1 VGIKDSA
8 PELRRSVTLFQVVMY
23 GIGLILGAGI
33 YVLIGDVA
41 ALSGNAIWISFLLAA
56 AIASLT
62 GLSYAELSSVF
73 PKSAAEYVYV
83 KEGFGN
89 NFLALFVGCLTVFV
103 AITSAATVAIGFSGY
118 LAVFLPQY
126 PPILYAIALILIL
139 SFLNYYGIRES
150 VWVNNVFTLVEVS
163 GLLIIIAVG
172 LSLGSFSDTNYFE
185 MPSRAYTSHAAI
197 VSTILASTA
206 LVFFAYYGFE
216 NISNISEETKNPTRV
231 IPRALIVSI
240 LVTTIM
246 YTLVAI
252 STIALVGWEELSNSD
267 APLALAASKALGN
280 KGIVILS
287 IIALFATTNTVLMML
302 ISGSRII
309 FGIAKYD
316 EAIPT
321 ILADVHTSRKTPWLA
336 TIFTMAFTVAT
347 IILFSGRLVDVAGIS
362 VFGIFVVFA
371 LVNLSVISLR
381 FKQPNLH
388 RPFTSPFTVKKLPI
402 LAILGLV
409 MTMII
414 AFQYSFHIISSAS
427 IALISIIILC
437 LILTKRKN
445 DQKRKQKSL
454 GP

>member
-1 VGIKDSA
+1 
-8 PELRRSVTLFQVVMY
+8 MY

-56 AIASLT
+56 AIASFT
-62 GLSYAELSSVF
+62 GLSYAELSSMF

-83 KEGFGN
+83 KGGFGN

-163 GLLIIIAVG
+163 GLLIIIALA
-172 LSLGSFSDTNYFE
+172 LSLGSFSDTNYLE
-185 MPSRAYTSHAAI
+185 MPSTAYTSHAAI

-252 STIALVGWEELSNSD
+252 STIALVG
-267 APLALAASKALGN
+267 LG
-280 KGIVILS
+280 
-287 IIALFATTNTVLMML
+287 
-302 ISGSRII
+302 RII
-309 FGIAKYD
+309 QF
-316 EAIPT
+316 
-321 ILADVHTSRKTPWLA
+321 
-336 TIFTMAFTVAT
+336 
-347 IILFSGRLVDVAGIS
+347 
-362 VFGIFVVFA
+362 
-371 LVNLSVISLR
+371 
-381 FKQPNLH
+381 
-388 RPFTSPFTVKKLPI
+388 
-402 LAILGLV
+402 
-409 MTMII
+409 
-414 AFQYSFHIISSAS
+414 
-427 IALISIIILC
+427 
-437 LILTKRKN
+437 
-445 DQKRKQKSL
+445 
-454 GP
+454 